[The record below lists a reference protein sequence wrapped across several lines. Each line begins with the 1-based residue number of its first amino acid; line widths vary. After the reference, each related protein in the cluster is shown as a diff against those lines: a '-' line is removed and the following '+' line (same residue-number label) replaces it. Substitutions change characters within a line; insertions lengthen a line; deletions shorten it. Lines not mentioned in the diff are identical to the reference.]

1 MKIFQITNS
10 LSGSIGMIA
19 QNISNALSSY
29 NIENKILITS
39 GKSDFTNSLNY
50 SNPLLNKGA
59 ALKSKITG
67 NYGFNN
73 SYSTTKLIKI
83 LTIEKPDLIL
93 IHNIH
98 GHDLNISK
106 AFAYFEENNISIVWF
121 FHDCWAYTGGCAHPS
136 ECRKWKTQCYKCPQ
150 IKKYSCFF
158 DVSATNFEKK
168 KIIAN
173 YKCIKAIITP
183 SNWLKDMVKQS
194 IFCNKPTQV
203 IANGIDTNVFDIQ
216 SNTCQL
222 LDNYKDKKIIVTC
235 ANKLTVNKG
244 LHEYLKIAEI
254 LDDSYQIL
262 VIGTIDKSII
272 LPKNMT
278 VLGPIY
284 DKNEIASIYSN
295 CYAFV
300 NLTQADN
307 LPTVNLEAQAC
318 GLPVICNDV
327 GGCKDTIVPA
337 ISKLIPINDLNQL
350 IQILNNLD
358 IDLEKKQDLHNHIEL
373 NFNKVKQCSLL
384 VDFLLTIISNE

>member
-19 QNISNALSSY
+19 QNISNTLSSY
-29 NIENKILITS
+29 NIENKILITN
-39 GKSDFTNSLNY
+39 GKSDVTNSLNY

-59 ALKSKITG
+59 ALKSKVTG
-67 NYGFNN
+67 KYGFNN
-73 SYSTTKLIKI
+73 AYSTNKLIRI
-83 LTIEKPDLIL
+83 LSVEKPNLIL

-106 AFAYFEENNISIVWF
+106 AFAYFEENSIPIVWF
-121 FHDCWAYTGGCAHPS
+121 FHDCWAYTGGCAYPWS
-136 ECRKWKTQCYKCPQ
+136 CQKWKSRCYECPQ
-150 IKKYSCFF
+150 FKKYSYFF
-158 DVSATNFEKK
+158 DVSAQNFKQKE
-168 KIIAN
+168 IIAN
-173 YKCIKAIITP
+173 YKCVKAIITP

-194 IFCNKPTQV
+194 MFCNTPTRV

-216 SNTCQL
+216 CNPCQL
-222 LDNYKDKKIIVTC
+222 LDKYKDKKIIVTC
-235 ANKLTVNKG
+235 ANQLSITKGVNQ
-244 LHEYLKIAEI
+244 YLQLAQM

-284 DKNEIASIYSN
+284 NKNKIASIYSN

-327 GGCKDTIVPA
+327 GGCKDTIVPE

-358 IDLEKKQDLHNHIEL
+358 IDLEKKQDLHYHIEL

-384 VDFLLTIISNE
+384 VDFLLTIICNE

>member
-19 QNISNALSSY
+19 RNISNTLSSY

-50 SNPLLNKGA
+50 SNPLLNKAA
-59 ALKSKITG
+59 ALKSKVTG
-67 NYGFNN
+67 KYGFNN

-106 AFAYFEENNISIVWF
+106 AFAYFEENSIPIIWF

-136 ECRKWKTQCYKCPQ
+136 ECQKWKTQCNECPQ
-150 IKKYSCFF
+150 IKKYSYFF
-158 DVSATNFEKK
+158 DVSTTNYEKK
-168 KIIAN
+168 KIIAS

-194 IFCNKPTQV
+194 MFCNTPIKV

-216 SNTCQL
+216 INPCQL

-244 LHEYLKIAEI
+244 LHEYLKLANI

-262 VIGTIDKSII
+262 VIGEIDKSVVI
-272 LPKNMT
+272 PKNMA

-284 DKNEIASIYSN
+284 DKNKIASIYSN

-327 GGCKDTIVPA
+327 GGCKDTIVPK
-337 ISKLIPINDLNQL
+337 ISRLVPM
-350 IQILNNLD
+350 NNLTQVKHYLNT
-358 IDLEKKQDLHNHIEL
+358 LEISRQNKQDLHQYIAN
-373 NFNKVKQCSLL
+373 NFNKTKQCKLL
-384 VDFLLTIISNE
+384 VEYLIAIIKKS